1 MPRTAPVLALALA
14 TLAAAPAAA
23 QDRDRRDD
31 CPTWNDSRRATHC
44 EVRELTLAARRLL
57 EVDGGQ
63 NGGVSVEGWDR
74 DEIRVRAKVVTHARS
89 DAEARAIAERIQVDA
104 GPERS
109 DRGRGQALRAEGPDD
124 VGDGEGWSV
133 SYEIMVPRA
142 TDLELTAH
150 NGGLSLTNVAGR
162 VAMRTVNGGIKV
174 AGAAGD
180 VRGETSNG
188 GLSVDLDGVTWTGRG
203 LDLETSNGGVTI
215 AVPRGYSAVLETGTV
230 NGGLDLGIP
239 ITVQGRLDRRIRTEL
254 GRGGPLIRAM
264 TTNGGVRVREK

>member
-1 MPRTAPVLALALA
+1 MTRPAILLPALAITLA
-14 TLAAAPAAA
+14 AIGAAAPAAA
-23 QDRDRRDD
+23 QDRDD
-31 CPTWNDSRRATHC
+31 CRGSYGGDRATHC
-44 EVRELTLAARRLL
+44 EVRELTLGARRLL
-57 EVDGGQ
+57 EVDGRQ

-74 DEIRVRAKVVTHARS
+74 NEIRVRAKVVAHARTE
-89 DAEARAIAERIQVDA
+89 AEARAIAERIQVD
-104 GPERS
+104 ER
-109 DRGRGQALRAEGPDD
+109 GETLRADGPDD
-124 VGDGEGWSV
+124 LGDREGWSV

-188 GLSVDLDGVTWTGRG
+188 GISIDLVGSSWDGRG

-230 NGGLDLGIP
+230 NGGMDLGIP
-239 ITVQGRLDRRIRTEL
+239 ITVQGRLDRQIRTEL
-254 GRGGPLIRAM
+254 GRGGATIRAT

>member
-1 MPRTAPVLALALA
+1 MSRTAPVLALALA
-14 TLAAAPAAA
+14 ALGAAAPAAA

-31 CPTWNDSRRATHC
+31 CPAWNDSRRATHC
-44 EVRELTLAARRLL
+44 EVRDLTLAARRLL
-57 EVDGGQ
+57 EVDGRQ

-74 DEIRVRAKVVTHARS
+74 DEIRVRAKVVAQARG
-89 DAEARAIAERIQVDA
+89 DAEARAIAQRIVVD
-104 GPERS
+104 E
-109 DRGRGQALRAEGPDD
+109 RGQTLRADGPDD
-124 VGDGEGWSV
+124 LGDGESWSV

-162 VAMRTVNGGIKV
+162 VAMRTVNGGIRV
-174 AGAAGD
+174 TGAAGD

-188 GLSVDLDGVTWTGRG
+188 GISVDLDGATWTGRG

-230 NGGLDLGIP
+230 NGGLDLDIP

-254 GRGGPLIRAM
+254 GRGGPTIRAM
-264 TTNGGVRVREK
+264 TTNGGVRIREK